1 MDLQNVFGYLRVL
14 GGEPPPLT
22 IVGCEPRDDRSGDGP
37 LGAGGAIDRR
47 RRRSWSAGWSTNSSR
62 RRRAQPT
69 EVSHDQAIVRTA
81 IAVGFALFAARQLV
95 YGGRDLAR
103 YNKMREMS
111 GDPPLG
117 VPTQK
122 PETNA
127 EARTTNPFAM
137 LASIPERLARY
148 LKLKS
153 M

>member
-1 MDLQNVFGYLRVL
+1 MLRA
-14 GGEPPPLT
+14 
-22 IVGCEPRDDRSGDGP
+22 IIRSG
-37 LGAGGAIDRR
+37 LAI
-47 RRRSWSAGWSTNSSR
+47 
-62 RRRAQPT
+62 
-69 EVSHDQAIVRTA
+69 
-81 IAVGFALFAARQLV
+81 GFAIFAARQIV

-117 VPTQK
+117 VRTQN

-127 EARTTNPFAM
+127 EARTTNPFTM
-137 LASIPERLARY
+137 LGSLPGDLARY